1 MRTGPI
7 IIVVFQVP
15 EAAHHHFDANRYGL
29 IERDELIV
37 AVREYF
43 AGPIFKEMVIAPIK
57 RYFTRQPS
65 WAWR

>member
-7 IIVVFQVP
+7 IIVVISVA
-15 EAAHHHFDANRYGL
+15 EAAHHPYDANRSGV

-43 AGPIFKEMVIAPIK
+43 AGPIFKGMVISHIK

>member
-7 IIVVFQVP
+7 IIVVISVA

-65 WAWR
+65 LAWR

>member
-1 MRTGPI
+1 M
-7 IIVVFQVP
+7 VVFQVP